1 MSDLQRIGDDLEA
14 VLRRLGLPAP
24 GALDRLLNDW
34 PALAGGAWAERAVP
48 VGLREGELLVDVAD
62 GTTASLLRY
71 QVSDLLERLEQGL
84 GARLVDAVRLRV
96 RSPKKGM

>member
-34 PALAGGAWAERAVP
+34 PGLAGGVWAERAVP

-84 GARLVDAVRLRV
+84 GARLVDSVRLRV